1 MLGAVDIIEGA
12 RIILIILTTVAMKV
26 FLRSFAS
33 STEPFDAKGAGPSA
47 GAFTLITFLVL
58 SVAFRVFNWEHLNP
72 YLEHRNATRHG
83 GSVVNASRN
92 GSGNGSKRRNWV
104 WVSKLIEALS
114 EETHGWRQV
123 VHDLH
128 DFKLAYRLIR
138 ENHRNAKFSWQNVSE
153 SINKGS
159 HGGEKFCALY
169 RDNWS
174 CAGAAYE
181 NFLNRARPYNRSLGM
196 GALKENS
203 RMLIMGNSIMGQLG
217 MTIICNTV
225 GVVVWRLGI
234 TNNMVAHHP
243 KNNATI
249 MLFSNFEP
257 EVMPNAMRT
266 LALVK
271 KVGYTPDHT
280 LSGYHNYWG
289 NHKYWGN
296 NSVRKCRALEK
307 RQAIL
312 ESFPK
317 TDYLE
322 FLNYPE
328 TFAVDNKS
336 SCCADFHHCKQT
348 GVIGSSCHGCVPGT
362 TNVASERV
370 VQLLMESGEQSPIRR
385 FDDDFISPAKF
396 KFVEKENKTKCVN
409 EEE

>member
-1 MLGAVDIIEGA
+1 MG
-12 RIILIILTTVAMKV
+12 
-26 FLRSFAS
+26 
-33 STEPFDAKGAGPSA
+33 
-47 GAFTLITFLVL
+47 TLITFLVL

-128 DFKLAYRLIR
+128 DFKLAYRSIR

-336 SCCADFHHCKQT
+336 SCCADFYHCKQT